1 MVGEHWFRRAV
12 PVTAL
17 AVGLVAVLALLFPG
31 VREQLALSATH
42 RTQPYVALA
51 FARDDTGNVVTC
63 GGDGDQVRVAF
74 DVVSRLDAPRD
85 VAWVATVHGDR
96 RTGTATVDPGRTV
109 EVSQLV
115 PRPKARHYTVS
126 VELPGEDREVHA
138 RCPRSTP

>member
-17 AVGLVAVLALLFPG
+17 AVGLVALLALVFPG

-42 RTQPYVALA
+42 QTQPYVALA

-63 GGDGDQVRVAF
+63 GGDAQQVRVDF
-74 DVVSRLDAPRD
+74 DVVGRLDAPRD
-85 VAWVATVHGDR
+85 VAWIVTVHRDR

-109 EVSQLV
+109 EVSQLL

-138 RCPRSTP
+138 RCPRGTR